1 MAPATSQAV
10 QEDVEVRMA
19 DIKNVGGRAAG
30 ATTAAL
36 FLQHFVTDDVTWA
49 HLDVADLHSTT
60 RPISFMRLVVRDKWS
75 ARLPWAK
82 HHAES

>member
-1 MAPATSQAV
+1 MASATSQAM
-10 QEDVEVRMA
+10 QGMLKSEWA

-49 HLDVADLHSTT
+49 HLDVAGSAFNDKAHQFYAPGGTGQ
-60 RPISFMRLVVRDKWS
+60 MVRT
-75 ARLPWAK
+75 LTLGK